1 MPGLPLALSLNSA
14 TAALLCPCAL
24 LAALYGWRTRE
35 LARRRRALPPWRQ
48 ACFYAS
54 LLVIALALLL
64 IGSAARQ
71 LLWAHML
78 EQLALGDAAALLL
91 VLGLTPALFEPLA
104 RPAPLRALKA
114 LGYPPLA
121 LALWAANLY
130 VWQLRALYDSALQHP
145 GVHALEHLLTFV
157 LGVNMWMCLFGPVP
171 APAWF
176 GERAR
181 AAYVLAGRLAA
192 AVLANLFLWSG
203 NVFYPYYSSGEA
215 HLRLSP
221 LADQNIA
228 GAIML
233 FEQALLTLLLF
244 AWLFRRASPLR
255 GAAQAPVRERR
266 GETLLSGA
274 RRARQRRRAPL

>member
-1 MPGLPLALSLNSA
+1 MPSPPLALSLNPA
-14 TAALLCPCAL
+14 TAALLGPCAA
-24 LAALYGWRTRE
+24 LAALYGWRARE
-35 LARRRRALPPWRQ
+35 LARQRRPVAGWRQ

-54 LLVIALALLL
+54 LAVIALALVL

-91 VLGLTPALFEPLA
+91 VLGLTAALLEPLA
-104 RPAPLRALKA
+104 RPAPLRLLRA

-130 VWQLRALYDSALQHP
+130 AWQLRVLYDSALQHP
-145 GVHALEHLLTFV
+145 GVYALEHLLTFV
-157 LGVNMWMCLFGPVP
+157 LGVNMWMCLLGPVP
-171 APAWF
+171 GPSWF

-192 AVLANLFLWSG
+192 AGLANVFLWSG
-203 NVFYPYYSSGEA
+203 NVFYPYYSTGEA

-233 FEQALLTLLLF
+233 FEQALLTLCLF
-244 AWLFRRASPLR
+244 AWLFRRASSPR
-255 GAAQAPVRERR
+255 GAVQAPVRGRR
-266 GETLLSGA
+266 GEPVLRGA
-274 RRARQRRRAPL
+274 RQAQQRRRAPL